1 MGEVG
6 FPGAW
11 GPSIPSEKP
20 EANMWAAS
28 ALLGSQKPP
37 IIDLNCLGSVQT
49 SKTPTPAFL
58 MKLTLYK
65 RSGLTW
71 SDPAV
76 RA

>member
-1 MGEVG
+1 MGDAG

-11 GPSIPSEKP
+11 GPSITSEKP
-20 EANMWAAS
+20 EASLWAAS

-37 IIDLNCLGSVQT
+37 IIDLNHLGGVQT

-58 MKLTLYK
+58 MKLTLYE

-71 SDPAV
+71 SDPVV
-76 RA
+76 RG